1 MSRSKILISGKT
13 VEEIGFE
20 EIRQRFAALNELQ
33 LVLLDGLCVVGVHT
47 LPWID
52 SSELHLQAQRRI
64 AAQKL
69 KIVELDL
76 SRNLLEKWI
85 DVASICAGLK
95 SLKRLTLK

>member
-1 MSRSKILISGKT
+1 MNKILISGKV

-20 EIRQRFAALNELQ
+20 EARQRLATLNELRI
-33 LVLLDGLCVVGVHT
+33 VLLDGLCVVGVQT
-47 LPWID
+47 LPWIG

-64 AAQKL
+64 TDQNL

-85 DVASICAGLK
+85 DVASICISLK
-95 SLKRLTLK
+95 SLKILKLK